1 MLFRK
6 MKIKDGRVVDVK
18 GFSPGQ
24 KVIVNIDR
32 RLGGQTEKGRILEST
47 PGRYTIKLESGE
59 KIEIEERFVK
69 LDWYAAKDSDSLLFT
84 EFFEQGRYMKEGQN
98 KTFDEKEL
106 AMGKEVEYEH
116 TDNPIIAERIALD
129 HLTEIPDYYTRLK
142 KMEEEAKR

>member
-6 MKIKDGRVVDVK
+6 MKIKDGRVV
-18 GFSPGQ
+18 
-24 KVIVNIDR
+24 
-32 RLGGQTEKGRILEST
+32 T
-47 PGRYTIKLESGE
+47 
-59 KIEIEERFVK
+59 
-69 LDWYAAKDSDSLLFT
+69 KDSDNLLFT

-106 AMGKEVEYEH
+106 AMGIEVEYEH